1 MISNSNKKKVI
12 QALENGRYKW
22 RTVDGIASEVKESKT
37 LVVETINDL
46 SRQGVVVRSS
56 TPSTT
61 GEALFTTR
69 KHYQQKT
76 SITGRLIA
84 VLKNR
89 AS

>member
-1 MISNSNKKKVI
+1 MSTNAKTKVI

-37 LVVETINDL
+37 LVVETIKDL
-46 SRQGVVVRSS
+46 GRQGVVVRSS

-69 KHYQQKT
+69 KHYQRTT
-76 SITGRLIA
+76 SVTGRLIA
-84 VLKNR
+84 AFKNR
-89 AS
+89 AG